1 MYSIQDNG
9 LKKMDLQSFHGKYD
23 GVDFSFQYVIINEEI
38 FGFNLTGDISEVF
51 HYADGENVYAELYE
65 VEKDTITKG
74 CIARLNLKT
83 GTVTKLTNDE
93 TIGNMMMSP
102 NGKVILINYRSDG
115 YWSVFD
121 LASCTEKR
129 VEEIDGYAHLK
140 EVVFKGDYHMEG
152 DAEMT
157 GTKFVDLRTGK
168 RVASYK
174 KCGDYEPEWMYEQ
187 EKGKIMVE
195 NVDGTTAFSIA
206 TEKDFDE
213 YVHPLSTR
221 GEYVLLG
228 NLEEQD
234 MPYYLCNLKEKTY
247 MKIDAFSGFGEEVGL
262 YLAAKEGKILLTD
275 GKEAYLVAVK

>member
-1 MYSIQDNG
+1 
-9 LKKMDLQSFHGKYD
+9 
-23 GVDFSFQYVIINEEI
+23 
-38 FGFNLTGDISEVF
+38 
-51 HYADGENVYAELYE
+51 
-65 VEKDTITKG
+65 
-74 CIARLNLKT
+74 
-83 GTVTKLTNDE
+83 
-93 TIGNMMMSP
+93 MMMSP

-121 LASCTEKR
+121 LANCTEKR
-129 VEEIDGYAHLK
+129 VDEIHGYAHTK
-140 EVVFKGDYHMEG
+140 EIVFKGDYQVLTMGDTYMEG

-157 GTKFVDLRTGK
+157 GTKVVDLRTGK

-195 NVDGTTAFSIA
+195 NVDGSTAISIA
-206 TEKDFDE
+206 TEKGFDD
-213 YVHPLSTR
+213 YVHPLSSR